1 MEEEEY
7 FEEEMVKIR
16 QPLLYHM
23 YVGRF
28 SNRNPGIRADAF
40 TNKDLSKF
48 LISRMDK
55 QSYELKLQQA
65 YEDHLIKYGESFFE
79 GQMDEGADTDKDG
92 NDLTIE

>member
-1 MEEEEY
+1 
-7 FEEEMVKIR
+7 
-16 QPLLYHM
+16 
-23 YVGRF
+23 
-28 SNRNPGIRADAF
+28 
-40 TNKDLSKF
+40 
-48 LISRMDK
+48 MDK